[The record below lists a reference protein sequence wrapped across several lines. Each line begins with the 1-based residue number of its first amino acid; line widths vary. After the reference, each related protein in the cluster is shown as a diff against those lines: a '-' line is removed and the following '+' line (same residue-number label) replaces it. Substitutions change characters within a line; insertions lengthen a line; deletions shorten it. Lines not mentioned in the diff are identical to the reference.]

1 MLEIKM
7 EKLGIL
13 IGREENL
20 LVFNE
25 EDETTQFEQTENNS
39 DPTKLLQNNARMRSG
54 SREQKGKIGRTGLGL
69 QRPTAKYP
77 LPLLSSCIGNI
88 FVYCLMV
95 APTLPPWR

>member
-54 SREQKGKIGRTGLGL
+54 SRERKGKIGWTEVWDCRD
-69 QRPTAKYP
+69 Q
-77 LPLLSSCIGNI
+77 LPITHSPSS
-88 FVYCLMV
+88 
-95 APTLPPWR
+95 APA